1 MATYGLINSNA
12 RLNSILFISAIW
24 NG

>member
-12 RLNSILFISAIW
+12 RLNSITFISAIW

>member
-12 RLNSILFISAIW
+12 RLNSIIFISAIW